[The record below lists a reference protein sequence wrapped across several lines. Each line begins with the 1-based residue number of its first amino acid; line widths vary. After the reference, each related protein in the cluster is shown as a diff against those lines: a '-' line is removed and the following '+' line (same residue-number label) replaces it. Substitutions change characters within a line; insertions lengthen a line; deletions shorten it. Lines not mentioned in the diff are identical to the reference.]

1 MNFKKNIMALSTII
15 LATNIFIACG
25 KSPDKQSDIVK
36 EELKKT
42 VQEKEN
48 TLTPLTGKY
57 QGVLKN
63 EATGLDKKIELNLVS
78 TIMIVQNPGRNDVTE
93 MPTLG
98 GNINVYF
105 SEDLTDVMTLAQ
117 FTNSMYTSEDGHLRL
132 NGTLNT
138 GTSVGNVINTFDGK
152 VAGNTITGTLTNSI
166 RGVLGKV
173 EVTKIGANQ

>member
-1 MNFKKNIMALSTII
+1 MNVKKNIGLLSMII
-15 LATNIFIACG
+15 LAGNFIVACG

-57 QGVLKN
+57 QGILKN
-63 EATGLDKKIELNLVS
+63 ETTGLDKKIELNLIS

-105 SEDLTDVMTLAQ
+105 SDDLSDVMTLAQ
-117 FTNSMYTSEDGHLRL
+117 FTNSMYTPEDGHLRL

-152 VAGNTITGTLTNSI
+152 VTSNVITGTLTNSI
-166 RGVLGKV
+166 RGVLGKL
-173 EVTKIGANQ
+173 EVTKVSAN